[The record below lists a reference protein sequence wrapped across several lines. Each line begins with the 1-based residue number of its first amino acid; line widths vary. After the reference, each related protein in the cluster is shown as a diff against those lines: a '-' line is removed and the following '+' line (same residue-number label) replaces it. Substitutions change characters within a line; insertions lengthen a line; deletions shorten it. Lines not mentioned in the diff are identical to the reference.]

1 MDLAAL
7 DAVQI
12 ELAPGAQLIMPVI
25 LMAVMFGVALDVH
38 LKDFALLKS
47 RPVRFIGAAAA
58 QIIGLPLVTLGLIM
72 VLAPPP
78 SIALGMIVVAC
89 CPGGNVSNFLT
100 HLAKGDIALSVSLTA
115 TSSLAAALLTPV
127 SIVFWTSLY
136 GPADALV
143 DTIDVSPVPF
153 VVQTTLLLALP
164 LISGMVIAHHYP
176 RTARRLRPIFLMVG
190 LLGLAVLII
199 GGVGSNWALFTA
211 TAGSVLVIAMI
222 HNAVAFVFGAA
233 SARALGFETAGRRS
247 VTFEVGIQNTGL
259 GLVILL
265 GQFEGVGG
273 AAAITA
279 LWAVWHLFSGGLLVG
294 FYRGLDWVRIQ
305 KSARTAP

>member
-1 MDLAAL
+1 M
-7 DAVQI
+7 
-12 ELAPGAQLIMPVI
+12 
-25 LMAVMFGVALDVH
+25 
-38 LKDFALLKS
+38 
-47 RPVRFIGAAAA
+47 
-58 QIIGLPLVTLGLIM
+58 
-72 VLAPPP
+72 
-78 SIALGMIVVAC
+78 
-89 CPGGNVSNFLT
+89 
-100 HLAKGDIALSVSLTA
+100 
-115 TSSLAAALLTPV
+115 LTPV

-153 VVQTTLLLALP
+153 VVQTTLLLAVP
-164 LISGMVIAHHYP
+164 LISGMLIAHHYP
-176 RTARRLRPIFLMVG
+176 RTARRLRPIFLMAG

-222 HNAVAFVFGAA
+222 HNATAFVFGAA

-279 LWAVWHLFSGGLLVG
+279 LWAVWHLFSGGMLVG
-294 FYRGLDWVRIQ
+294 FYRGLDWARSQ
-305 KSARTAP
+305 KSAETAP